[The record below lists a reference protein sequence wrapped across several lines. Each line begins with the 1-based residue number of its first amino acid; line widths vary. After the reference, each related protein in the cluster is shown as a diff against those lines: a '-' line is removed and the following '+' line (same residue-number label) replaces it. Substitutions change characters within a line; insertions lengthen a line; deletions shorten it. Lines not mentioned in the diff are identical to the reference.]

1 MKTENIK
8 MEHFVKTLLEK
19 VRKIINKCEFC
30 FIGPYKMQLQST
42 NTPNFIN
49 YSILIKRYL
58 KKSNKEVGNSKENYI
73 YFFKKDF

>member
-49 YSILIKRYL
+49 YSISIKRYL
-58 KKSNKEVGNSKENYI
+58 KKSNNVKKLETRRRELYI
-73 YFFKKDF
+73 LF